1 MWCDGYGSKKVFQT
15 IGMISYCVEIK
26 SCDPYGAPYG
36 YLSIDKISSWNIDIS
51 YIYTTRTYRLDY
63 ALYA

>member
-15 IGMISYCVEIK
+15 VGMISYCVEIK
-26 SCDPYGAPYG
+26 SCDPYGASYG
-36 YLSIDKISSWNIDIS
+36 YLPIDQVPPWNTDLSHI
-51 YIYTTRTYRLDY
+51 YITRTYRLDH